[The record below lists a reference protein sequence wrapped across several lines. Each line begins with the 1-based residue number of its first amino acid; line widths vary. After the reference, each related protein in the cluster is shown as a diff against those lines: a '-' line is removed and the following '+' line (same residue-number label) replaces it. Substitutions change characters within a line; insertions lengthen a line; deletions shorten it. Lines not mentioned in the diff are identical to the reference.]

1 MLSLL
6 NSTPAFLTQ
15 LKDFFIAKSP
25 VGNLPWWA
33 VITIIAVVVIA
44 IIVIICVSVNAS
56 KKKKKQQSVNNTVES
71 DATRPIEGTD
81 NVSSKEPVVVESGTF
96 AGSLKTSDTVEKVEK
111 TSQTLPDKE
120 VAQKADEPVKE
131 EVVQEPISDKATQ
144 EPIQAAK
151 ETEIVNSAKTEEVE
165 AKAETV
171 PPVKEVKKA
180 KKEEK
185 TAKPVAKKLSGNN
198 KPVIV
203 GVDALPKKY
212 QEKLNKE
219 EDKAKEIETVEKEVA
234 ADTVETFGKFVI
246 KESSNP
252 IRPYCFALLAN
263 NGQLLFESEPYKVKP
278 RDNSIAAFKRN
289 VKEGTFLIDEDKSGT
304 FRYKLFSIKG
314 TLIGVGETYKTKQ
327 ACESSIE
334 SVKRFSETANLVE
347 DTTLV
352 AEEE

>member
-56 KKKKKQQSVNNTVES
+56 KKKKKQQSVALTDESDTYRPVES
-71 DATRPIEGTD
+71 AD

-96 AGSLKTSDTVEKVEK
+96 AGSLKTSDTAEKVEEPSEIL
-111 TSQTLPDKE
+111 TDKE
-120 VAQKADEPVKE
+120 ESIKDDEPVKE
-131 EVVQEPISDKATQ
+131 EVVQEPIQVAKVA
-144 EPIQAAK
+144 EPVD
-151 ETEIVNSAKTEEVE
+151 TAKTE
-165 AKAETV
+165 TV
-171 PPVKEVKKA
+171 KSKDATVTPVKEVKNA

-185 TAKPVAKKLSGNN
+185 TTKPVAKKLSGNN

-219 EDKAKEIETVEKEVA
+219 EDKVKESEPVEKEVA

-334 SVKRFSETANLVE
+334 SVKRFSETAKLVE
-347 DTTLV
+347 DTTIV